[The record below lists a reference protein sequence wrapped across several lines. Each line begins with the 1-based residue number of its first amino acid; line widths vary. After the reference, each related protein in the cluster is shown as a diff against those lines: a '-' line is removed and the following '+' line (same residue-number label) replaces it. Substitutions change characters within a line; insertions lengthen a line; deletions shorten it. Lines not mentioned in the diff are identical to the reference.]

1 MNVRFRGLAAELALA
16 ATLLWPVTAMPET
29 KSGLV
34 ESMESARGAG
44 VPQPDIDRVLA
55 LGFKY
60 GLSEMD
66 TATLLESTGRASAS
80 GRRTVYVVDKVEEG
94 LAKRIAVTS
103 ITTVVEKRTGDFI
116 FTRQILKKFNC
127 DDPDLNERLSDTLR
141 MGLMRRDIEEC
152 AGNTQRSAEEIVQA
166 AEFLAAVRQTGV
178 DSAGASTLTSR
189 ALGSGR
195 FPSSLLELA
204 RLIRDAKKMGQPDD
218 SVLSNAAKI
227 IEGSLSISDA
237 RKSMGLSASSSPTGS
252 TNGKG
257 KAGAGYGQGSGQ
269 GSGAGAGSGSG
280 RGGNGSGGGSGGSG
294 GGSGGGGSGGGGGG
308 GGGSGGGGGRGGRN

>member
-1 MNVRFRGLAAELALA
+1 MNVRFRCLAAELALM

-44 VPQPDIDRVLA
+44 VPQTDIDRVLA

-204 RLIRDAKKMGQPDD
+204 RLIRDAKKIGQADD
-218 SVLSNAAKI
+218 LVLSNAAKI
-227 IEGSLSISDA
+227 IEGSLSISNA
-237 RKSMGLSASSSPTGS
+237 RKSLGLSASSSSTGS
-252 TNGKG
+252 TNANGN
-257 KAGAGYGQGSGQ
+257 ARAGYGQGPGK
-269 GSGAGAGSGSG
+269 GSGAGDGSGSG
-280 RGGNGSGGGSGGSG
+280 RGGNGSGGGSGGGGSGGSG
-294 GGSGGGGSGGGGGG
+294 GGSGGGGSGG
-308 GGGSGGGGGRGGRN
+308 SGGGRGGRN